1 MYKVGGL
8 FSGVGGI
15 ELGFKNQGFDIRWAN
30 DNDIHCSKT
39 YEINHKHKYIL
50 KDIHKLSAS
59 ELESVDVMTGGF
71 PCQAFSVAGY
81 RKGLK
86 DERGNLFFEIL
97 RLIDEFDD
105 PPKVL
110 LLENVKNFST
120 HDKGRTLKILREELE
135 SRDYCVFSHVLN
147 TADYTSIPQNRE
159 RTFIICFREGRD
171 AYLDSTQ
178 PMTTKFRM
186 SFPPRKNNKKTD
198 FKTLLEKNVDEK
210 YYYRDDKYMYKDLV
224 NDMKSKDTLYQWRRQ
239 YVRENKSQ
247 LCPTLTANM
256 GTGGHNVPLI
266 LTDKGIRKLTP
277 KSASCYKD
285 FQRVLNCQKSRRMVN
300 YISNQV
306 TL

>member
-39 YEINHKHKYIL
+39 YKINHKHKYIL

-59 ELESVDVMTGGF
+59 ELEPVDVMTGGF

-97 RLIDEFDD
+97 RLIDEFNN

-120 HDKGRTLKILREELE
+120 HDKGRTLKILREEL
-135 SRDYCVFSHVLN
+135 
-147 TADYTSIPQNRE
+147 
-159 RTFIICFREGRD
+159 
-171 AYLDSTQ
+171 
-178 PMTTKFRM
+178 
-186 SFPPRKNNKKTD
+186 
-198 FKTLLEKNVDEK
+198 
-210 YYYRDDKYMYKDLV
+210 DDH
-224 NDMKSKDTLYQWRRQ
+224 
-239 YVRENKSQ
+239 
-247 LCPTLTANM
+247 P
-256 GTGGHNVPLI
+256 I
-266 LTDKGIRKLTP
+266 
-277 KSASCYKD
+277 
-285 FQRVLNCQKSRRMVN
+285 
-300 YISNQV
+300 
-306 TL
+306 